1 VAHVEEAR
9 WVWQHLKRVELGTRI
24 IINRAEGLLFI
35 PPLLPFLF
43 DLFGKVFFV
52 H

>member
-1 VAHVEEAR
+1 MGMAASQAR
-9 WVWQHLKRVELGTRI
+9 RTWDAYHHQPRG
-24 IINRAEGLLFI
+24 GLLFI
-35 PPLLPFLF
+35 PQLLPFLF